1 MKQALIII
9 DLINDITGKHGL
21 SNACYEQT
29 AARNLIAATRETA
42 RQARQREIPV
52 VWVRVGF
59 ADDWHDIPA
68 GSPMF
73 HRAKESGALKL
84 SGSGCDWAD
93 GTDVQKEDICFV
105 KKGVSAFAGNDL
117 LIWLRKAGI
126 DHIVLAG
133 VSTVM
138 AIQSTAR
145 YAHDSG
151 FYVSVAEDLCAAPT
165 AELHQISLEML
176 RPMAT
181 ITTSAAWL
189 AQ

>member
-21 SNACYEQT
+21 SNACHDQT

-42 RQARQREIPV
+42 RQARQRDIPV

-73 HRAKESGALKL
+73 QRAKEIGALKL

-93 GTDVQKEDICFV
+93 GTDVQKEDVCFV

-117 LIWLRKAGI
+117 LIWLRKAG
-126 DHIVLAG
+126 LNTLFWP
-133 VSTVM
+133 VS
-138 AIQSTAR
+138 
-145 YAHDSG
+145 
-151 FYVSVAEDLCAAPT
+151 
-165 AELHQISLEML
+165 
-176 RPMAT
+176 
-181 ITTSAAWL
+181 

>member
-1 MKQALIII
+1 
-9 DLINDITGKHGL
+9 
-21 SNACYEQT
+21 
-29 AARNLIAATRETA
+29 
-42 RQARQREIPV
+42 
-52 VWVRVGF
+52 
-59 ADDWHDIPA
+59 
-68 GSPMF
+68 
-73 HRAKESGALKL
+73 
-84 SGSGCDWAD
+84 
-93 GTDVQKEDICFV
+93 
-105 KKGVSAFAGNDL
+105 
-117 LIWLRKAGI
+117 
-126 DHIVLAG
+126 LAG

-176 RPMAT
+176 RPMAA